1 MFTGGEEN
9 FQCVKCFKAA
19 TVLAQ
24 DFKQC
29 KQMLN
34 MYPPSF
40 IQFHPGSGRLVD
52 SFVARP
58 RHHIRVGEGVGPR
71 DAIEKNNKIHLLVT
85 LPTL

>member
-1 MFTGGEEN
+1 MFTSGEEN
-9 FQCVKCFKAA
+9 VQRVKCFKAA
-19 TVLAQ
+19 AVLAQ

-52 SFVARP
+52 GF
-58 RHHIRVGEGVGPR
+58 
-71 DAIEKNNKIHLLVT
+71 LLGHVIT
-85 LPTL
+85 SELVKVLDLGMQLKKKYIY